1 MIRLIAT
8 LIAWIALAILHAAL
22 AAAPLPQQSPDRTLG
37 VGDCTN
43 SLCHGSA
50 QQWKESRVLQN
61 EYLIWSRR
69 DKHARAYSVLLG
81 APAQAIARKLGMTE
95 APQSAGQCLDC
106 HAHNV
111 PAARRGPKF
120 VLADGVAC
128 ETSHGPAQ
136 RWITSHVEPNATH
149 AQNLANGMYAT
160 ADDVQRARLCLS
172 CHFGTADKFVDHRL
186 IAAGHPRLSFELDTF
201 SQSEPAHFV
210 IDADWQ
216 KRKGT
221 WDAARVWAIGQALA
235 ATEILDLLLDPKRS
249 HDGLFPELV
258 VFDCHACHHSMRDV
272 RWTPR
277 THTSPGRIRLN
288 DASFLMLRQIAA
300 RAATPEQ
307 SLELAQQVAQLQR
320 AVAGDGGDALEA
332 ARALRGSIDALVANL
347 ARRSFT
353 AADLRAMMAG
363 LVEEGVAGQ
372 YRDYAGAEQATMAI
386 ASLANYLARRGGL
399 ADVRG
404 VNAAL
409 DKVYE
414 TVKDDET
421 YRPERYQAALA
432 ALGARVGA
440 TQ

>member
-1 MIRLIAT
+1 
-8 LIAWIALAILHAAL
+8 
-22 AAAPLPQQSPDRTLG
+22 
-37 VGDCTN
+37 
-43 SLCHGSA
+43 
-50 QQWKESRVLQN
+50 
-61 EYLIWSRR
+61 
-69 DKHARAYSVLLG
+69 
-81 APAQAIARKLGMTE
+81 
-95 APQSAGQCLDC
+95 
-106 HAHNV
+106 
-111 PAARRGPKF
+111 
-120 VLADGVAC
+120 
-128 ETSHGPAQ
+128 
-136 RWITSHVEPNATH
+136 
-149 AQNLANGMYAT
+149 
-160 ADDVQRARLCLS
+160 
-172 CHFGTADKFVDHRL
+172 
-186 IAAGHPRLSFELDTF
+186 
-201 SQSEPAHFV
+201 
-210 IDADWQ
+210 
-216 KRKGT
+216 
-221 WDAARVWAIGQALA
+221 VWAIGQALA

-386 ASLANYLARRGGL
+386 ASLANYLARRGEL